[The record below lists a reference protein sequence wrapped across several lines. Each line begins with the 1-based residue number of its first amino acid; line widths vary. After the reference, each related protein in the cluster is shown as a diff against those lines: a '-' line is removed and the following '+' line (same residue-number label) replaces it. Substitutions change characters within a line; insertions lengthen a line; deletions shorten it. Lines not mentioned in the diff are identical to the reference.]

1 MSVAVS
7 AKNLVFSY
15 PNDSKNALDDFS
27 IEIEEGS
34 YTAIVGVNGSG
45 KSTFARI
52 ISGIFQQSAGTF
64 EIKNGLKTGIV
75 FQSPKDQI
83 ICGIVHRD
91 TAFGPEVSGFSKSET
106 ELMTIESL
114 KATGMLDCAHKKSL
128 FLSLGQTQKV
138 ATSGILA
145 IKPDILI
152 LDEAVSMLDPQSKEE
167 MLTLLE
173 TLHKN
178 GITILHITHDM
189 ETIVRA
195 KNIVAMKKGKLLWQ
209 GTLDELFLPEN
220 ADVLSYIKGP
230 DLPKNN
236 FSSENVSAQQEKKAI
251 TLSAKN
257 IDFFYDK
264 NQCLHNISLD
274 FEKGT
279 LTSIMG
285 PSGSGKTTLLEVL
298 AGLKTAHG
306 GKIFADEHPALCQ
319 QNSDAA
325 LFEVFAADD
334 VAFGARNTG
343 LKGKELKK
351 IVRESMDKV
360 SLPFDTFASKQTMCL
375 SGGEKRRLS
384 IAGIL
389 ALNRTILLFDEPTAG
404 LDGEAR
410 YNMML
415 LLKSLAEEGKTVIFT
430 THRTDE
436 ASFSDKNI
444 LIENGRNILNT
455 TRSSQIPKEHIKT
468 DLQELKP
475 LPCAKL
481 IENFSKIARNLSE
494 ESTTKS
500 RLAYVQKLPPALKY
514 ILFLTVFFAGLFV
527 RPFLLCGILLTFSVL
542 YAIFSAYPARKLFLA
557 MAKLIPLLSFFF
569 VFQMIF
575 ASPAP
580 DDKIFLPYKYFLV
593 TQSKLL
599 HCLKILLHS
608 ECALCSICA
617 FKTSSTE
624 VDIISGFEDLLLPL
638 KILHIPIQNAVV
650 LMEII
655 FRFIPLLLD
664 EAISIFKTQSIRGA
678 LKNSKG
684 FFAKVRSIVPL
695 IVPLI
700 TQTIKRSEIL
710 ADALTARGFSL
721 YKR

>member
-1 MSVAVS
+1 MSIAVS

-15 PNDSKNALDDFS
+15 PNDSKNVLDNFS

-52 ISGIFQQSAGTF
+52 ISGILCQKAGSF

-75 FQSPKDQI
+75 LQSPKDQI

-91 TAFGPEVSGFSKSET
+91 TAFGPEVTGFSKSET

-114 KATGMLDCAHKKSL
+114 KATGMLDSAQKKSL

-138 ATSGILA
+138 AISGILA

-167 MLTLLE
+167 ILTLLE
-173 TLHKN
+173 TVNKN

-209 GTLDELFLPEN
+209 GSLDELFLSKN
-220 ADVLSYIKGP
+220 ADMLSYIKGP
-230 DLPKNN
+230 DLPKNTV
-236 FSSENVSAQQEKKAI
+236 SLENTSAHPKKTI

-264 NQCLHNISLD
+264 NQCLHNVSLD

-279 LTSIMG
+279 LTSITG

-298 AGLKTAHG
+298 AGLKTAHN
-306 GKIFADEHPALCQ
+306 GKIFANEHPALCQ

-351 IVRESMDKV
+351 IVHESMDKV
-360 SLPFDTFASKQTMCL
+360 SLPFDAFAAKQTTCL

-415 LLKSLAEEGKTVIFT
+415 LLKSLAKEGKTVIFT

-444 LIENGRNILNT
+444 IIENGHNILST
-455 TRSSQIPKEHIKT
+455 ARSDQIPEEHKRAA
-468 DLQELKP
+468 LPELPP

-494 ESTTKS
+494 DSATKS

-514 ILFLTVFFAGLFV
+514 ILFLTIFFAGLFV
-527 RPFLLCGILLTFSVL
+527 RPFLLCGILLGFSVL
-542 YAIFSAYPARKLFLA
+542 YALFSAYPAKKLFLA
-557 MAKLIPLLSFFF
+557 MIKLIPLLLFFF

-580 DDKIFLPYKYFLV
+580 NDKIFLPYKYFLV

-638 KILHIPIQNAVV
+638 RLIHIPIQNAVV

-710 ADALTARGFSL
+710 ADALTARGFSF